1 MWCQVRVSDPMSHG
15 TTADRSLVHQAGPF
29 RIRYLLVLISLDFNK
44 ENTAPYVALEWN
56 KCVLCFHT
64 RSVRTKVALRA
75 AIKVSQ
81 RKQLRQL
88 LWRRKP
94 SPARRPH
101 HGNLL
106 LCSCV
111 LCTDDTLRSNVQG
124 TWKNCWYNIL
134 NLACDNSLFLARCS
148 VNIVNLATIAKSWA
162 NS

>member
-1 MWCQVRVSDPMSHG
+1 MSRIAG
-15 TTADRSLVHQAGPF
+15 LAQSSKETISQSINICGVKYVLVTPCRMALPQRSLVHQAGPF
-29 RIRYLLVLISLDFNK
+29 RIHYFLVLIRWHSLCWLISLDFNK

-56 KCVLCFHT
+56 KYVLCFHT

-106 LCSCV
+106 LCSGV
-111 LCTDDTLRSNVQG
+111 LCTDDTLRPNVQG
-124 TWKNCWYNIL
+124 T
-134 NLACDNSLFLARCS
+134 
-148 VNIVNLATIAKSWA
+148 
-162 NS
+162 